1 MQWKASRWVGGFS
14 SGTGSYTDDLDSR
27 IGSMTIADVSPRV
40 AVKRIILLYE
50 NFQYREAANFINRLS
65 HGTFK
70 VILND
75 LPIDFFVESMPHS
88 LSILEALYAK
98 VFLSDGLNFS
108 MKLLRPEAVVMQ
120 MVKFFSTG
128 DLDKNSD
135 KWDLCGPFVCSCK
148 KLLKVIVL
156 SDHKLKKMVQAR
168 KRSLDKAIEG
178 LGQHGL
184 VGTTDETL
192 TNLHDALKV
201 EFQRVVETYKG
212 ALQKLEELSLSS
224 GKKDMNSTIRGPAP
238 VQASHQRQ
246 LSLKQPEIQER
257 LIKNKTLLNV
267 VEPTL
272 GNHSLDILLGIL
284 QRRIEYDKEVLFQFT
299 QLKKEANII
308 EPNAAIAPVL
318 IKFSSGCE
326 KVLDLMKE
334 VADDEADSSDISGYH
349 SESDSAIMM
358 SGNSPYVSKR
368 ARYNFLTRSVRSCSK
383 NSLRPSVELLHHQLS
398 SSSGNNTNSSGTD
411 SPPASLSPVRDDKD
425 SSSGSSSSGI
435 GSSTNGPVRL
445 RQLKHKKLS
454 ATSGISWNQSI
465 PSCQGCSSRAAMQVS
480 PQVQETTVLRA
491 ELEKLR
497 IDLARANGMILNLQE
512 NEKRLKSKLE
522 SSTGMQQQQQQQQP
536 PPSDNGLLLVG
547 ERLVRC
553 FANLYAQARVDTLD
567 ALDNLPQL
575 NNATELKSKIL
586 FSLSFRCAEN
596 LLATKKDHI
605 RRILHLPSPIN
616 KDSTSN
622 GSSSSSSSSN
632 SNNNNNKNINS
643 VNVVQNNN
651 HHHHVEND
659 SIFQELEKSVST
671 YLRKTIDKFDLT
683 KCINDVSNQIWATLY
698 DYPCLKSCAGLN
710 QYVKDSVRLAW
721 GLVNQCPPYVLEY
734 EERKFRKDM
743 HVRFHTS
750 NQESE
755 QIQTYMWPALLE
767 GVGGPCVHKAVVIT

>member
-1 MQWKASRWVGGFS
+1 MCSA
-14 SGTGSYTDDLDSR
+14 GTRVINSQKTGYELGPYTDELDSR

-70 VILND
+70 VRLRLFDGCLSVASAKGTPTLLLSHFQVILND

-128 DLDKNSD
+128 DLDKNAD
-135 KWDLCGPFVCSCK
+135 KWELCGSFVCSCK

-156 SDHKLKKMVQAR
+156 SDHKLKKMVQTR

-184 VGTTDETL
+184 VGTSDETL

-212 ALQKLEELSLSS
+212 ALQKLEELSLST

-299 QLKKEANII
+299 QLRKEANIA
-308 EPNAAIAPVL
+308 EPNAAVAPVL
-318 IKFSSGCE
+318 IKFSGGCE

-334 VADDEADSSDISGYH
+334 VAEDDADSSDISGYH
-349 SESDSAIMM
+349 SDSDSAIMM

-368 ARYNFLTRSVRSCSK
+368 ARYNFLTRS
-383 NSLRPSVELLHHQLS
+383 
-398 SSSGNNTNSSGTD
+398 
-411 SPPASLSPVRDDKD
+411 ASLSPIRDEKDKD
-425 SSSGSSSSGI
+425 SCSGSSSSGI
-435 GSSTNGPVRL
+435 GSSSNGAVRL

-454 ATSGISWNQSI
+454 ASSGISWNQSI

-480 PQVQETTVLRA
+480 PTVEESTVLRA
-491 ELEKLR
+491 ELETLR
-497 IDLARANGMILNLQE
+497 IDLARANAKVLSLQE
-512 NEKRLKSKLE
+512 NERQLK
-522 SSTGMQQQQQQQQP
+522 
-536 PPSDNGLLLVG
+536 
-547 ERLVRC
+547 ERLEASNSSCALDEGPLAGNRLVQC
-553 FANLYAQARVDTLD
+553 YGNLYAQARVDTLD
-567 ALDNLPQL
+567 ALDDLPQL
-575 NNATELKSKIL
+575 ATASELKSKIL
-586 FSLSFRCAEN
+586 FSVIV
-596 LLATKKDHI
+596 KDHI
-605 RRILHLPSPIN
+605 RRILHLPNPVKEV
-616 KDSTSN
+616 KDASGKVIVTSDN
-622 GSSSSSSSSN
+622 QNSSGMANDPSIVEFE
-632 SNNNNNKNINS
+632 KN
-643 VNVVQNNN
+643 
-651 HHHHVEND
+651 
-659 SIFQELEKSVST
+659 VSLF
-671 YLRKTIDKFDLT
+671 LRRTIDKFDLT
-683 KCINDVSNQIWATLY
+683 KCVNDVCNQIWATLY
-698 DYPCLKSCAGLN
+698 DYPCLKTCAGLN

-721 GLVNQCPPYVLEY
+721 GLVNQDPPYVLEY
-734 EERKFRKDM
+734 EERTLRKDM

-750 NQESE
+750 NHESDA
-755 QIQTYMWPALLE
+755 ILTYMWPALLE
-767 GVGGPCVHKAVVIT
+767 GVGGPCVHKAVVTT